1 MLGRLIKHEFKASAH
16 SVLNIY
22 LAAAITIVIMLL
34 SYAVNVRW
42 ISALSTV
49 ALLIISV
56 LAVVITIIAVIAGF
70 YKTLYGSQ
78 GYLSFT
84 LPVKSGQLLGAKAL
98 VSFVWI
104 LLSYIIC
111 IGIFIGVYLY
121 VSEKVGEN
129 TVENIKVLLQV
140 FGGVST
146 KAIGQMIIFFAVSII
161 MQIAVLIAEIY
172 FSITLANTRAFQ
184 KIGMVSAIF
193 IFFGVFILMQIVTAV
208 LTTYVPVTLYYD
220 PLSAGGGLALSF
232 SQSMIQNPT
241 GVNLGL
247 TGLVFQIFAAA
258 ALFISTGWLMK
269 NKINVK

>member
-1 MLGRLIKHEFKASAH
+1 MLGKLIKHEFKASAH

-34 SYAVNVRW
+34 SYAVKIRW

-98 VSFVWI
+98 VSFIWI
-104 LLSYIIC
+104 LLRYIIC
-111 IGIFIGVYLY
+111 IGIFVGVYFY
-121 VSEKVGEN
+121 VSAKVGEN
-129 TVENIKVLLQV
+129 TVENIKMLLQV

-146 KAIGQMIIFFAVSII
+146 KAIGQMIIFFVVSII

-184 KIGMVSAIF
+184 KIGAVSAIF
-193 IFFGVFILMQIVTAV
+193 IFFGVFVLMQIVTAV

-220 PLSAGGGLALSF
+220 PLAAGGGLALSF

-247 TGLVFQIFAAA
+247 TGLVFEIIAAA
-258 ALFISTGWLMK
+258 ALFFTTGWLMK

>member
-98 VSFVWI
+98 VSFIWI

-121 VSEKVGEN
+121 ISEKVGEN

>member
-1 MLGRLIKHEFKASAH
+1 MLGKLIKHEFKASAH

-34 SYAVNVRW
+34 SFAVKVRW
-42 ISALSTV
+42 ISALSTA

-104 LLSYIIC
+104 LLSYISC
-111 IGIFIGVYLY
+111 IGIFIGVYFY
-121 VSEKVGEN
+121 VSAKVGEN

-146 KAIGQMIIFFAVSII
+146 KAIGQMIVFFVVSII

-172 FSITLANTRAFQ
+172 FSITLANTRVFQ
-184 KIGMVSAIF
+184 KIGTVSAIF
-193 IFFGVFILMQIVTAV
+193 IFFGVFILMQIITAV

-247 TGLVFQIFAAA
+247 TGLIFQIFAAA
-258 ALFISTGWLMK
+258 ALFVSTGWLMK
-269 NKINVK
+269 NKVNVK

>member
-98 VSFVWI
+98 VSFLWI

-111 IGIFIGVYLY
+111 IGIFIGVYFY
-121 VSEKVGEN
+121 VSAKVGEN

-193 IFFGVFILMQIVTAV
+193 IFFGVFILMQIVTAL

-247 TGLVFQIFAAA
+247 TGLIFEIFAAA
-258 ALFISTGWLMK
+258 ALFFTTGWLMK